1 MRMVL
6 QLPRTEGEP
15 QKIILAGKLQ
25 AVQFLLHSK
34 KLPLF
39 QIFCVEDG
47 FTAGGRAPSVAGGP
61 HQWSWRLRRL
71 IKVGT
76 TIIVFKLKNAIF
88 SLFTLF
94 RNPYSYTY
102 NVADPETRNNYE
114 VLNPCQFCFLFL
126 LIAYVLSIRSQKQG
140 AHKLSTE
147 VTALLFQMGEH
158 RWMFFACRVFR
169 LHSLELKLVGKIQ
182 RRRTYSHSEI
192 KRVRVK
198 TNILQFRSWF
208 MRFIQTRATKQKCL
222 MRAQPG

>member
-1 MRMVL
+1 MWSML

-15 QKIILAGKLQ
+15 LQIISAGGSCRL
-25 AVQFLLHSK
+25 SNCCCIK

-47 FTAGGRAPSVAGGP
+47 FTAGGRAPSVAGGA
-61 HQWSWRLRRL
+61 HQRSWRLRRL

-158 RWMFFACRVFR
+158 RWMSFACRVFR

-192 KRVRVK
+192 
-198 TNILQFRSWF
+198 
-208 MRFIQTRATKQKCL
+208 
-222 MRAQPG
+222 